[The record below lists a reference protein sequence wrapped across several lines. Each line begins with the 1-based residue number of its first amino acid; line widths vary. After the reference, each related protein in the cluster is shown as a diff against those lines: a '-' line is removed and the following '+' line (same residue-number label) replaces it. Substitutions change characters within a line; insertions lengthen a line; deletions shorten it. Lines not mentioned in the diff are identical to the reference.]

1 MSHRN
6 TIFRLLTALLAVLT
20 LIPAGLA
27 ARGTGEHRI
36 IPRPVS
42 IHFTSGVYDPAAA
55 SFACPDVRISPR
67 PGAVSGAYRL
77 RVTPGGVQVEAAD
90 SAGAFYAMQTL
101 DLARPFVGARRI
113 S

>member
-42 IHFTSGVYDPAAA
+42 IHFTSGVYDPVAA
-55 SFACPDVRISPR
+55 SSACPDVRISPR

-77 RVTPGGVQVEAAD
+77 RVTPGGVQVEAVD
-90 SAGAFYAMQTL
+90 SAGPST
-101 DLARPFVGARRI
+101 P
-113 S
+113 